1 MVKFTAGC
9 FPRCFV
15 EETRSPPQSVIPAPS
30 SHSQEH
36 VQDQA
41 IDMTAHSLHT
51 PKKRRT
57 DAAQPH
63 ADDSAADS
71 PATILSGWRSWLSPW
86 RGNSKSSA
94 AFGSAADEETDRPE
108 NDSLQNAR
116 PPSQSVLRDKS
127 LPSAASEEASIYPSL
142 PSLQHDLPM
151 RTTEEAPSL
160 VSPMQKSQR
169 ADAAAATSYDP
180 ISHNYSLLARFFAEK
195 AAESRS
201 RTSADLDIALTEEEL
216 EGCRVLI
223 EDSGKSIGDV
233 QRDFGYDSVASTSF
247 GASGKGSQDRRSAIE
262 GRRNWL
268 NPQRKSTA
276 LSAGS
281 SVSGMGGKD
290 GISLLSSPEQRLPN
304 AATPVVCLSS
314 TGSPLFAPQIRSPSN
329 PFLSGR
335 TDAMTAKQAI
345 AAKPRHRRPLYVGPG
360 MSERASISSMR
371 RPGLATS
378 GDSAAAANNTR
389 AMPSANTA
397 ISLGEGLGVS
407 LGKRPRVSANE
418 DEQDA
423 TTRHTNTT
431 SSDGLSLGPQDAISA
446 SDECLNP
453 RRKIASSS
461 RVLKTQAG
469 SVDSPPTLN
478 RPPKDT
484 TSSAQSRTASAV
496 LSILADSSPQES
508 HSTGPSQHSGE
519 RKKRAI
525 NDRQVGD
532 VDRAETPA
540 LRSDS
545 ILNPYQSSPEI
556 QLGTRFSTSPRQKS
570 RTAEAVERLKDERR
584 LRSSRSRP
592 STTTTEDLDTDRAA
606 AHASMDLLQEIERTR
621 PTASRT
627 PQKTAPQVT
636 PVVPPLSL
644 KSGGN
649 WIAPPS
655 LLASSSRSSR
665 SSSEGDSSG
674 DRTAESSKRL
684 TSQQTPPVNHADSD
698 SSSSRSNKTSSAVS
712 SGRPPVTSAGL
723 TQSKAHAP
731 PRPSRLSIAFNAGED
746 SSSIARTEDD
756 TGDGIPLST
765 GSIAPTSSSD
775 KRAPSKAGV
784 HTASLQRPS
793 ASTFAPTDSSVSAVP
808 KDSAPSVGIPTRVS
822 NHQATS
828 DNIEELPS
836 PPLAIAAAPREP
848 IHSASDLSV
857 ANILAKPISSLPEF
871 DLAATALLPTW
882 FARTSTSQEEQQR
895 RKAAATDTDRLPRFD
910 LGVTNSVSMSLPTTL
925 PDPRSVTQVTGTNL
939 GSAPLK
945 SPPGPGPN
953 NSQSGEDGM
962 PQQGQSRP
970 LEETDVSNPTPS
982 ALLGSGEGE
991 ESETTLFEARA
1002 KFWRFVEGQ
1011 WTDLGVGIARV
1022 KRASTLEGDSASRS
1036 SPARLLV
1043 RNAGNGAVMVNFS
1056 LFTDFKAT
1064 QNGQTLSFTGFNA
1077 EGKSCPMRCKV
1088 KTVDSATEFK
1098 SALEGANS

>member
-30 SHSQEH
+30 FHSQEH

-142 PSLQHDLPM
+142 PSLQHDLRM

-233 QRDFGYDSVASTSF
+233 QQDFGYDSVASTSF

-268 NPQRKSTA
+268 NPQRGSTA

-290 GISLLSSPEQRLPN
+290 GISLSSREQRLPN
-304 AATPVVCLSS
+304 AATPVVGLSS
-314 TGSPLFAPQIRSPSN
+314 RGSPLFAPQINSPSN

-397 ISLGEGLGVS
+397 ISLGENLGVS

-431 SSDGLSLGPQDAISA
+431 SSGGLSLGPQDAISA
-446 SDECLNP
+446 SDECLTP

-461 RVLKTQAG
+461 RVLKTQAE
-469 SVDSPPTLN
+469 SVHSPAFFN
-478 RPPKDT
+478 RPSKDT

-508 HSTGPSQHSGE
+508 QSTGPSQPSRE
-519 RKKRAI
+519 RRKRAI
-525 NDRQVGD
+525 NDRQVAD
-532 VDRAETPA
+532 VDRAERPA

-592 STTTTEDLDTDRAA
+592 RTTDTEDLDTDRAA

-621 PTASRT
+621 PMASRT

-636 PVVPPLSL
+636 PVVPPLTVN
-644 KSGGN
+644 SGN
-649 WIAPPS
+649 SFASPS
-655 LLASSSRSSR
+655 LLASSSRSGR
-665 SSSEGDSSG
+665 SSSEDGSSG
-674 DRTAESSKRL
+674 DRTAESSKRP
-684 TSQQTPPVNHADSD
+684 TSQQTPTMNQTDSD

-712 SGRPPVTSAGL
+712 SGRAPVTSAGL

-746 SSSIARTEDD
+746 CGSIARTEDD
-756 TGDGIPLST
+756 TGDGIPLPT
-765 GSIAPTSSSD
+765 GSSAASSLAPTSSSN
-775 KRAPSKAGV
+775 KRACSNAGA
-784 HTASLQRPS
+784 HPASLQPPS
-793 ASTFAPTDSSVSAVP
+793 ASTFAPTDSSVSAISEN
-808 KDSAPSVGIPTRVS
+808 SATSVGIPTKFS

-828 DNIEELPS
+828 DNVEELPS
-836 PPLAIAAAPREP
+836 PQSAIAAASREP

-871 DLAATALLPTW
+871 DLTAIVSLPTW
-882 FARTSTSQEEQQR
+882 FARTSTSEEQQQR
-895 RKAAATDTDRLPRFD
+895 RKATTTDTDRLPRFE
-910 LGVTNSVSMSLPTTL
+910 LGATNSVSMSL
-925 PDPRSVTQVTGTNL
+925 PDPRSVTQVSGTDL

-945 SPPGPGPN
+945 SPPGPGPKQ
-953 NSQSGEDGM
+953 SQSGRDGM
-962 PQQGQSRP
+962 AQQAQLRSS
-970 LEETDVSNPTPS
+970 EETDASNPAPS

-991 ESETTLFEARA
+991 ERETTLFEARA
-1002 KFWRFVEGQ
+1002 KFWRFVDGQ

-1022 KRASTLEGDSASRS
+1022 KRASILEGGPASRS

-1098 SALEGANS
+1098 GALEGANS